1 MSAPAATA
9 ASQAAKTVLAAIPAK
24 PQLYGEAL
32 NAAKAE
38 AAQALL
44 ANLAKVTTP
53 AATKTQPYAN
63 QILAAYQQARHNFQP
78 VGDKIYTS
86 SGAPAA
92 FWERKLKDVNPF
104 AIFGAESRKRVQVYI
119 ANYANYNLLRPK
131 GILSFAAVFG
141 GTGWLTTVLYKQRY
155 HRYYEYF

>member
-1 MSAPAATA
+1 MSAPAA
-9 ASQAAKTVLAAIPAK
+9 ASQVAKTVLAAIPAK

-38 AAQALL
+38 AAQAFL
-44 ANLAKVTTP
+44 ANVAKTTTP
-53 AATKTQPYAN
+53 AASKSQPFAN
-63 QILAAYQQARHNFQP
+63 QILTAYQQARHNFQP
-78 VGDKIYTS
+78 VGEKVYTG

-92 FWERKLKDVNPF
+92 FWERKLKDANPLRLF
-104 AIFGAESRKRVQVYI
+104 SCESWRRMQVYI

-141 GTGWLTTVLYKQRY
+141 GAGWLTTVLYKQRY